1 MDRRGPSRV
10 RALRASASVPA
21 GVHRVAVRRRGPR
34 ERRNRA
40 GPRRR
45 PRVLDGASDRAGAGR
60 RPAPVRRAAPDD
72 AGGGRG
78 QLREDRARRYRPFGL
93 AVGARFVG
101 RTAVATT
108 VADRTAVATNVADR
122 TAVATNVVGTNVVDR
137 TAVDRTVL
145 DRTVLDNEVG
155 QQAALRV

>member
-21 GVHRVAVRRRGPR
+21 GVHRVAVRRRGAC

-40 GPRRR
+40 CPHRR

-60 RPAPVRRAAPDD
+60 GPAPVRRAPPDD
-72 AGGGRG
+72 TGGGRG

-93 AVGARFVG
+93 AFSARFGGAVVG
-101 RTAVATT
+101 
-108 VADRTAVATNVADR
+108 TNVVG
-122 TAVATNVVGTNVVDR
+122 TNVVGTNVVGTNVVGTNVVGTNVVD
-137 TAVDRTVL
+137 
-145 DRTVLDNEVG
+145 
-155 QQAALRV
+155 